1 MDGKMNQNLMNLI
14 KRVHGLVEKP
24 DIEKYRQSQDYI
36 GAILSSAR
44 DIVYKEVNIEG
55 MYGEWVGVSR
65 AHMKKYVILHCHGG
79 GYSTGSCLY
88 ARTLTSKLAAS
99 TSMDVLCFNYRLAP
113 EHPYPAAPAD
123 AMKAWNCL
131 MLLG

>member
-65 AHMKKYVILHCHGG
+65 AHMKKYVILH
-79 GYSTGSCLY
+79 
-88 ARTLTSKLAAS
+88 
-99 TSMDVLCFNYRLAP
+99 
-113 EHPYPAAPAD
+113 
-123 AMKAWNCL
+123 
-131 MLLG
+131 